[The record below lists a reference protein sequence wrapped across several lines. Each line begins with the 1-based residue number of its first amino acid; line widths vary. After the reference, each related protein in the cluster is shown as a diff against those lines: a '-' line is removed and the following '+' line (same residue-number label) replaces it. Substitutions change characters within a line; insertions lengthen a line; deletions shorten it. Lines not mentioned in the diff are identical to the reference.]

1 MSSCSSPEP
10 DFRSGLCTPPPSPP
24 SPLSSAAFP
33 SHAKWKLCAATLE
46 SQSHPSHLFRPF
58 TSSLSFSFSASTS
71 LSYPWRSASI
81 SFSYSSLQLSFC
93 PRRHPWMSLLEW
105 RPSVPDKCLCVCVRV
120 RACACVG
127 IHDIWAVQYAGLYF
141 GAPARSNPREDA
153 QVGGSACITSKCSSS
168 VQLFRVK
175 FAVYLSGIL
184 ATHANRLV
192 HTGRVFRLHWL

>member
-120 RACACVG
+120 CACACVRVRRHTWHMSCSICRVIFWCSCSEQSKG
-127 IHDIWAVQYAGLYF
+127 RCAGWRFSLY
-141 GAPARSNPREDA
+141 
-153 QVGGSACITSKCSSS
+153 
-168 VQLFRVK
+168 
-175 FAVYLSGIL
+175 
-184 ATHANRLV
+184 H
-192 HTGRVFRLHWL
+192 